1 MKNEIMYELDATKIR
16 NLEDVKKILNS
27 FQVSYTFEIVKQF
40 ELDMFIKIPE
50 QKIIQNDNIF

>member
-1 MKNEIMYELDATKIR
+1 MKNEIIYELDATKIKD
-16 NLEDVKKILNS
+16 LEDVKKILNS

-40 ELDMFIKIPE
+40 ELEMYVNRPK